1 MPANYVEMEA
11 GGSKWQT
18 GLHFYTLRGFDLNQ
32 RSWQFRDWLVSQGL
46 GGRHGGKA
54 EGLESIA
61 LPGNATHSGVPL
73 SPWNSD
79 KDKGA
84 GEKGGGP
91 QTT

>member
-11 GGSKWQT
+11 GGRKWQT

-32 RSWQFRDWLVSQGL
+32 RAWQFRDWLVSQGL

-61 LPGNATHSGVPL
+61 LPGNASL